1 LPGNFN
7 RFQVRSEATD
17 GSAAIDGARPFVEW
31 WAAFDGDAPRRDEP
45 AGTLRGWSGKWLES
59 LRSTLGSRPSGFP
72 KAATGEVGD
81 RSQAVSG

>member
-7 RFQVRSEATD
+7 RFQVRSEASD
-17 GSAAIDGARPFVEW
+17 GSAAIDGVRPFVEW
-31 WAAFDGDAPRRDEP
+31 WVPLMATRPVGDEP

-72 KAATGEVGD
+72 EAATSEVGD

>member
-7 RFQVRSEATD
+7 RFQVWSEALD
-17 GSAAIDGARPFVEW
+17 GLAAIDGAQAFVAW
-31 WAAFDGDAPRRDEP
+31 WATLDGDAPRREEL
-45 AGTLRGWSGKWLES
+45 AETLRGWFGKWLES

-72 KAATGEVGD
+72 KAASSEVGD